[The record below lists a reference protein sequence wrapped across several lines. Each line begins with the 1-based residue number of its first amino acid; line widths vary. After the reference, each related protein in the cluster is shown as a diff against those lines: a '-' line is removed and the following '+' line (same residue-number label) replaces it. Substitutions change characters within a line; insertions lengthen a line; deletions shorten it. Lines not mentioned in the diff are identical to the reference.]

1 MCTLVC
7 ALLDANER
15 LELHAIRDLA
25 QLFAD
30 ELTRAGFSVLN
41 DVVLN
46 QVLVAF
52 GDEAVTNEVI
62 RRMPLDGTCW
72 CGETVWKGRTAMRI
86 SVSSYLTTAED
97 VQVSAR
103 SIKTAFSV
111 LEEHCGGLPGE

>member
-41 DVVLN
+41 DGVLN
-46 QVLVAF
+46 QALVAF
-52 GDEAVTNEVI
+52 GDEAVANDVI
-62 RRMPLDGTCW
+62 RRLQLDGTCW
-72 CGETVWKGRTAMRI
+72 CGGTVWKGRTAMRI
-86 SVSSYLTTAED
+86 SVSYLTTAED